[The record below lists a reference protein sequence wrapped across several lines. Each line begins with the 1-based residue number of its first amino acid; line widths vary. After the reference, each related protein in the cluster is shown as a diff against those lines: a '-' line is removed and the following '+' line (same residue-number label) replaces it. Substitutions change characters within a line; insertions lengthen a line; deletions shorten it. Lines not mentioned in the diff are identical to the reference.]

1 MRRGASNETSESK
14 KDELTPQQQL
24 RQIYMGKLDMY
35 EKFLH
40 QKDKVHIS
48 EYQKPIDNFQA
59 AKLDSA
65 L

>member
-1 MRRGASNETSESK
+1 
-14 KDELTPQQQL
+14 
-24 RQIYMGKLDMY
+24 MY